1 MPICE
6 FRCQDCDALFEE
18 SLSASEG
25 TDDVVCKKCGS
36 KKVRKTISASGF
48 KIAGSGN
55 SIPRGALSG
64 CSSKSG
70 FS

>member
-1 MPICE
+1 MPIYE
-6 FRCQDCDALFEE
+6 FRCQECNLLFEE
-18 SLSASEG
+18 LGSASAG
-25 TDDVVCKKCGS
+25 ADAVVCKKCGS
-36 KKVRKTISASGF
+36 KKVRKTISASSF
-48 KIAGSGN
+48 KIAGSGS